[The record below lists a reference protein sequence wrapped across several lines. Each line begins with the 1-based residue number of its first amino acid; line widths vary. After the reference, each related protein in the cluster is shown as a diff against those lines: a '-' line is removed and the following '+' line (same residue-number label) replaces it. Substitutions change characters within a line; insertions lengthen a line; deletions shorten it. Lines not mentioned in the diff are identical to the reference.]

1 MAHKA
6 VSDTDS
12 DLPAGLYI
20 IATPIGNI
28 EDIALRALKT
38 LGKADLIAC
47 EDTRVSGKLTSYYD
61 ISTPK
66 TPYHDH
72 NADAMRPKLLAML
85 REGKR
90 IALISDAGMPLV
102 SDPGYK
108 LVAAC
113 AAENIPVT
121 CIPGASASL
130 AALALSGLPTDKFMF
145 AGFLPVKSA
154 ARRTA
159 LAEIRD
165 VPATLIFY
173 ETGPRLAKSLQD
185 MLDVLGDRSVAIAR
199 ELTKKF
205 EEVKRD
211 TLSNLLDIYAG
222 GGETRGEIVVV
233 VGAPEAGG
241 SRSWTEADIDA
252 LIIDMIENQGMSVK
266 DAAAYVSAQSG
277 LKKRD
282 VYQRALILNKKRG
295 Y

>member
-28 EDIALRALKT
+28 EDITLRALKT